1 MQTELQNLLPRVVIV
16 PVTNP
21 GFGKN
26 LPVWTGNRLGVDTAV
41 IATCVALG
49 LTILGFVAA
58 PLFETTSVPSA
69 GRGRGQFRLALNER
83 KEQLYASIKELE
95 FDHSLG
101 KLSDEEYHRQR
112 STLENQA
119 VDILRELDLLDE
131 FSSERIARIER
142 DVAEARSGLESR
154 GGAASFCTACGAP
167 RSASHR
173 FCSQCGARL

>member
-1 MQTELQNLLPRVVIV
+1 MIV

-26 LPVWTGNRLGVDTAV
+26 FPEWTGNRLSVDTAV
-41 IATCVALG
+41 TATCVALA

-58 PLFETTSVPSA
+58 PLFETTSVSSA
-69 GRGRGQFRLALNER
+69 KRGRGQLRLALNER

-101 KLSDEEYHRQR
+101 KLSDGEYQRQR
-112 STLENQA
+112 SSLEDQA
-119 VDILRELDLLDE
+119 VDILRELDHLNGLPT
-131 FSSERIARIER
+131 SGERIARIER
-142 DVAEARSGLESR
+142 DVAEARSGLE
-154 GGAASFCTACGAP
+154 GGGDPGFFCTACGAP
-167 RSASHR
+167 RAATHR